1 MLHIGI
7 VGMGGIGNN
16 HARCYTANENA
27 KVVAV
32 CDMVKEQADKAAE
45 SYEAQAFYSVEEM
58 IASGLQLDACS
69 VTTAGGLAFRC
80 WARSRFPMKFPRRGR
95 WWPWP
100 QKSSCPMGST

>member
-16 HARCYTANENA
+16 HARCYDANENA

-58 IASGLQLDACS
+58 VASGLQLDACS
-69 VTTAGGLAFRC
+69 VTTAGCG
-80 WARSRFPMKFPRRGR
+80 KRGR
-95 WWPWP
+95 SLRADHGALAGWHP
-100 QKSSCPMGST
+100 GTG

>member
-45 SYEAQAFYSVEEM
+45 SYGRRPS
-58 IASGLQLDACS
+58 
-69 VTTAGGLAFRC
+69 T
-80 WARSRFPMKFPRRGR
+80 RSRR
-95 WWPWP
+95 
-100 QKSSCPMGST
+100 